1 MGSGDRGPLAPPN
14 LWALS
19 LSRIAAG
26 AEDAVGTIM
35 SEPCQKRT
43 KLRLLRGDRVMNL
56 QGPAK
61 FKALK
66 TQEQKFME
74 VRTYTYRVLF
84 QTEEGYSV
92 FKFVTDFTK
101 DEVIDRFAEFANT
114 HKLRVLMDALALY
127 PEPLMHTLALYRS
140 AEEIAFNVMQDSR
153 MLNINTQ
160 KPVYW
165 EIDKQNRDYDA
176 DFLWDTSMVYA
187 RLNDTSDWIKVTD
200 YPTERAVEQYKA
212 DQFEGFLKQCLHGKW
227 FHKGSDYFQVLR
239 GLLEYSNY
247 PLEAAGFELTNE
259 LLLDELDAIL
269 QQEPVYVDYE
279 LAEYQDPWDDYGNDY
294 VYKLRIIQLPEW
306 LRNDAIDKF
315 VDDLFSKIVK

>member
-1 MGSGDRGPLAPPN
+1 
-14 LWALS
+14 
-19 LSRIAAG
+19 
-26 AEDAVGTIM
+26 
-35 SEPCQKRT
+35 
-43 KLRLLRGDRVMNL
+43 MNL

-84 QTEEGYSV
+84 QTEEGYGV

-114 HKLRVLMDALALY
+114 HKLRGLMDALALY
-127 PEPLMHTLALYRS
+127 PEPVMHTLALYRS

-176 DFLWDTSMVYA
+176 DFLWDASMMYA
-187 RLNDTSDWIKVTD
+187 RVNDTSDWIKVTD
-200 YPTERAVEQYKA
+200 YPTDYAMFEYKA
-212 DQFEGFLKQCLHGKW
+212 KRLEDLFKECAHGKW
-227 FHKGSDYFQVLR
+227 FRKGSDYFKVLKD
-239 GLLEYSNY
+239 LLEYTAST
-247 PLEAAGFELTNE
+247 LEAYGFDEVNEE
-259 LLLDELDAIL
+259 LLDVLDEML
-269 QQEPVYVDYE
+269 QKEHLHVGYDLVEVPDQWEPDFS
-279 LAEYQDPWDDYGNDY
+279 DY
-294 VYKLRIIQLPEW
+294 VHRFNIVWLPGW
-306 LRNDAIDKF
+306 LQK
-315 VDDLFSKIVK
+315 

>member
-1 MGSGDRGPLAPPN
+1 
-14 LWALS
+14 
-19 LSRIAAG
+19 
-26 AEDAVGTIM
+26 
-35 SEPCQKRT
+35 
-43 KLRLLRGDRVMNL
+43 MNL

-114 HKLRVLMDALALY
+114 HKLRGLMDALALY
-127 PEPLMHTLALYRS
+127 PEPVMHTLALYRF

-176 DFLWDTSMVYA
+176 DFLWDASMMYA
-187 RLNDTSDWIKVTD
+187 RVNDTSDWIKVTD
-200 YPTERAVEQYKA
+200 YPTDYAMFEYKA
-212 DQFEGFLKQCLHGKW
+212 KRLEDLFKECAHGKW
-227 FHKGSDYFQVLR
+227 FRKGSDYFKVLKD
-239 GLLEYSNY
+239 LLEYTTST
-247 PLEAAGFELTNE
+247 LEAYGFDEVNEE
-259 LLLDELDAIL
+259 LLDVLDEML
-269 QQEPVYVDYE
+269 QKEHLHVGYDLVEVPDQWEPDFS
-279 LAEYQDPWDDYGNDY
+279 DY
-294 VYKLRIIQLPEW
+294 VHRFNIVRLPEW
-306 LRNDAIDKF
+306 LQK
-315 VDDLFSKIVK
+315 LEE